1 MQLEPSLS
9 PVLVWVKMGL
19 GLELRPDLL
28 PAICGGC
35 FLICTRCLVHSL
47 AVVEAMCVLL
57 VDVGTVAVLEVDNV
71 RVAFTSVAVVIVTT
85 SEVVDVEVEVLLA
98 A

>member
-1 MQLEPSLS
+1 MQLEPTLS

-28 PAICGGC
+28 PAIRGGC

-47 AVVEAMCVLL
+47 AVVEATLFL
-57 VDVGTVAVLEVDNV
+57 VAVGKVAVLEDVIAK
-71 RVAFTSVAVVIVTT
+71 VANTSVAFV
-85 SEVVDVEVEVLLA
+85 
-98 A
+98 

>member
-19 GLELRPDLL
+19 GLELRPDLM
-28 PAICGGC
+28 PAIRGGC

-47 AVVEAMCVLL
+47 AVVEVIVLL
-57 VDVGTVAVLEVDNV
+57 VAVGTVAVLEMG
-71 RVAFTSVAVVIVTT
+71 RR
-85 SEVVDVEVEVLLA
+85 
-98 A
+98 